1 MRAITCHLRRFGL
14 RAIVVAALLT
24 GCAGVDSNTR
34 DDASG
39 LPPILTQDEVIRPYI
54 KIGRIQITREVFKT
68 DALNKTDVYDWGT
81 AVLRREAAKMGADAI
96 IFPEIDGSYVMSV
109 VIPSTEYRAT
119 GVAIKFK

>member
-1 MRAITCHLRRFGL
+1 MMTIICYLRRFGL
-14 RAIVVAALLT
+14 LSLVTVALVA

-34 DDASG
+34 DDAST
-39 LPPILTQDEVIRPYI
+39 LPPILTLDEVIRPYV

-68 DALNKTDVYDWGT
+68 DALNNTDVYDWGT
-81 AVLRREAAKMGADAI
+81 AALRREAAKMGADAI
-96 IFPEIDGSYVMSV
+96 IFPEINGSYVMSV